1 MKMILAHEVIWGNE
15 NGAQAEAESW
25 GGWERWRPDVVLS
38 RFQAFRDPCLL
49 RPTLMPL

>member
-25 GGWERWRPDVVLS
+25 GGQEVEATCSPVQA
-38 RFQAFRDPCLL
+38 QAFKDPCLL

>member
-25 GGWERWRPDVVLS
+25 GGRER
-38 RFQAFRDPCLL
+38 
-49 RPTLMPL
+49 